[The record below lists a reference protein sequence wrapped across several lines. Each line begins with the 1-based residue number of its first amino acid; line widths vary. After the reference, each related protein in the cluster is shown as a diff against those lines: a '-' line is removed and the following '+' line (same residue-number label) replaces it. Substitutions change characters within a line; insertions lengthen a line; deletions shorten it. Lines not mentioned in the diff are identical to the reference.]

1 MFASTDAP
9 VSVIF
14 YRKRTVPLSAAQITE
29 PDRRA

>member
-1 MFASTDAP
+1 MFASTHAP

-14 YRKRTVPLSAAQITE
+14 YRKRTALLAVAQITE